1 KDLPVIFLTA
11 KDSVSDKVLGISL
24 GAEDYIIKP
33 FAAIELKAR
42 VDMRLK
48 KQAMRRDLGQVF
60 KRGQL
65 EVNLTE
71 QRVFILVDQ
80 VKTDL
85 GLTQLEFKLLVLLS
99 RHEEQVFTRDQIL
112 SQVWGENTSLTDRC
126 VDTHIYSLR
135 KKLDMYSSYIQSVY
149 GQGY

>member
-1 KDLPVIFLTA
+1 ELLLLDVTLPDGDGFHFFSHLQNKEGCKDLPVIFLTA

-112 SQVWGENTSLTDRC
+112 SQVWGENTSL
-126 VDTHIYSLR
+126 
-135 KKLDMYSSYIQSVY
+135 
-149 GQGY
+149 